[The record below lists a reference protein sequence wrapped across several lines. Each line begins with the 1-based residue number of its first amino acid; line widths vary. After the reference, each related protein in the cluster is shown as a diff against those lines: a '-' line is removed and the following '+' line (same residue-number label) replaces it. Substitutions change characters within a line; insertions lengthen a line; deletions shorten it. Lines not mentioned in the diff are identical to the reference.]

1 MITRKQIRNEVEM
14 MSALKS
20 LVEVYEEVAAARMQ
34 KVRGAVIQSRYFL
47 EGLLDVFGKI
57 KGSYTG
63 QLKTGGVRSRNGR
76 TVVVF
81 VSANAGLYGDIVERI
96 FGLFSDYVQREKPD
110 VVVMGKLGVK
120 MMTEKLPRVLYNYY
134 DFSDD
139 EIDQES
145 LQMVMRYLV
154 QYEKVLVFYG
164 KFKTILNQDP
174 VVTSVTGD
182 ALVAQESRKV
192 ATAEVKY
199 LFEPSVA
206 EVARIFEGE
215 ILASIFEQTLHES
228 QLAKFASRLMALDAS
243 VDKIEERWDGIKM
256 ELRRVQRREINNK
269 QLSTISGM
277 SLWQHGG

>member
-1 MITRKQIRNEVEM
+1 MITRKQIKSEVEM
-14 MSALKS
+14 ISALKS
-20 LVEVYEEVAAARMQ
+20 LVEVYEEVAASRMQ

-47 EGLLDVFGKI
+47 DGLLDVFGKI
-57 KGSYTG
+57 KNSYTG
-63 QLKTGGVRSRNGR
+63 QLKTGGIRARNGR
-76 TVVVF
+76 TVAVF

-96 FGLFSDYVQREKPD
+96 FMMFSDYVQREKSD
-110 VVVMGKLGVK
+110 AVVMGKLGVK
-120 MMTEKLPRVLYNYY
+120 LMTEKLPRVLYNYY

-164 KFKTILNQDP
+164 KFRTILNQDP

-182 ALVAQESRKV
+182 ALVAQESRKTV
-192 ATAEVKY
+192 TAEVKY
-199 LFEPSVA
+199 LFEPSVG

-243 VDKIEERWDGIKM
+243 VDKIDDRWKDIGK
-256 ELRRVQRREINNK
+256 ESRRVKRREINKK
-269 QLSTISGM
+269 QLSTISGI
-277 SLWQHGG
+277 SLWQHGR

>member
-1 MITRKQIRNEVEM
+1 

-20 LVEVYEEVAAARMQ
+20 LVEVYEEVAASRMQ

-57 KGSYTG
+57 KSSYTG
-63 QLKTGGVRSRNGR
+63 QLKTRSLRPRNGK
-76 TVVVF
+76 TVAVF

-120 MMTEKLPRVLYNYY
+120 MMTEKLPRILYNYY

-164 KFKTILNQDP
+164 KFRTILTQDP

-192 ATAEVKY
+192 ATVEVKY
-199 LFEPSVA
+199 LFEPSVGD
-206 EVARIFEGE
+206 VARIFEGE

-243 VDKIEERWDGIKM
+243 VDKIEDRWEDIGR
-256 ELRRVQRREINNK
+256 ELRRVERREINNK

-277 SLWQHGG
+277 SLWQYGG

>member
-1 MITRKQIRNEVEM
+1 

-20 LVEVYEEVAAARMQ
+20 LVEVYEEVAATRMQ

-243 VDKIEERWDGIKM
+243 VDKIEERWNGIKT